1 MDNNYVTLFKEVAK
15 TTSLLAEQVMEYN
28 KNNNDEKGLETATI
42 MRDDFNKLYNKMN
55 IEGFS
60 PEILTIDDY
69 RRFLVGALIV
79 VNNINNKISNEQ
91 KAVQN
96 YNTTIIPKLQR
107 ILDECKTQE
116 EINKLSAE
124 LFVIN
129 T

>member
-42 MRDDFNKLYNKMN
+42 MRDDFNKLYDKMN

-69 RRFLVGALIV
+69 RRFLVGTLIV

>member
-69 RRFLVGALIV
+69 RRFLVGTLIV

>member
-15 TTSLLAEQVMEYN
+15 TTSLLAEQVMKYN

-42 MRDDFNKLYNKMN
+42 MRDDFNKLYDKMN

-69 RRFLVGALIV
+69 RRFLVGTLIV